1 MYNQK
6 KWKFFS
12 FLICRHFSQI
22 LSLKIWKD
30 TIVFFFSGGGGG
42 GGGGGWFGFISSML
56 EMIFNEKT
64 KIEN

>member
-1 MYNQK
+1 MKVFQFSYLQAFLTNSVSENLKRYNSI
-6 KWKFFS
+6 FFS
-12 FLICRHFSQI
+12 
-22 LSLKIWKD
+22 
-30 TIVFFFSGGGGG
+30 GGGG